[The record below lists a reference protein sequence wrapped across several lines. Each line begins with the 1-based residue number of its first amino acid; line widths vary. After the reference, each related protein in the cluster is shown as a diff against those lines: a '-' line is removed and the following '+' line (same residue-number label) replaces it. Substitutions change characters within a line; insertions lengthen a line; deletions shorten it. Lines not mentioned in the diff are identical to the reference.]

1 MLLSLSIKNY
11 ALIESLETDFSN
23 QFSVITGETGA
34 GKSILLGALGL
45 VLGNRADL
53 TSLKDK
59 EQKCIIEAQFSI
71 SNYNL
76 QSFFDEND
84 MDYEDK
90 TIIRREI
97 LPTGKSRAFV
107 NDSPVNL
114 QELQELGAMLLD
126 IHSQHQTRE
135 LTEEN
140 YQIDILDAVAN
151 NGSIVISY
159 KNALSDF
166 KATQKELKQLVA
178 EKEALVKEYE
188 YNSYLLNELLA
199 ANLANGEQ
207 EDLEQELEQLSNVEF
222 IKENLERISA
232 IANEEQVG
240 ALMNLKEIKISL
252 QKIATFSNL
261 YSQLQ
266 ERLTSSL
273 LEIEDIISECEQS
286 NEKILAD
293 PERLEL
299 VTTKLQSI
307 YNLQKKHQV
316 QTIAELIT
324 IQNVIK
330 DESNIGY
337 LAISENAND
346 IRAATD
352 ERKAFV
358 LRTAIAVGFVI
369 LIFSFVLSRY
379 FIKPI
384 QNLVSYTKV
393 IKEKS
398 QTKTNIDSL
407 KSRND
412 ELGLLSNSLDDMT
425 IELQK
430 RVAHAENFST
440 DLVHEIRNP
449 LASLKSASEILQDT
463 NSSEQ
468 RLKLLN
474 NVVDKFVL
482 VESKFTHAGDP
493 KPLYFKENIENF
505 KSYEDKIVHIVID
518 KFPDSIAYKP
528 TESDVNKIYQIH
540 WFREN
545 YQRNEIELMG
555 YFKDILKYE
564 KKYRKFT
571 ILNILFNILYA
582 VLGQQF
588 LLEIVE
594 QKSGWLSLSKF
605 IVQAITDL
613 K

>member
-151 NGSIVISY
+151 NGSLVISY

-166 KATQKELKQLVA
+166 KAIQKELKKLVA

-199 ANLANGEQ
+199 ANLVNGEQ

-316 QTIAELIT
+316 QTVSELLLIQDELDAKVIRVDDLDGAIYKLESELNKQQIQVDEIAKLVSENRKKTAPILIDKIKAILSQLGMVEANFQIEINHTNSYYPKGKDEVVLLFSANKGTSFGLLKKVASGGEMSRIMLAIKAILANYSKLPTIIFDEIDTGVSGEIAIKMGEIMKEMSKTMQVFAITHLPQIAAKGSSHYKVSKRNQGETTISELNLLTAEERIQQIAEMLSGKEIT
-324 IQNVIK
+324 
-330 DESNIGY
+330 ESA
-337 LAISENAND
+337 LQHA
-346 IRAATD
+346 
-352 ERKAFV
+352 KA
-358 LRTAIAVGFVI
+358 
-369 LIFSFVLSRY
+369 
-379 FIKPI
+379 
-384 QNLVSYTKV
+384 
-393 IKEKS
+393 
-398 QTKTNIDSL
+398 
-407 KSRND
+407 
-412 ELGLLSNSLDDMT
+412 
-425 IELQK
+425 
-430 RVAHAENFST
+430 
-440 DLVHEIRNP
+440 
-449 LASLKSASEILQDT
+449 
-463 NSSEQ
+463 
-468 RLKLLN
+468 LLN
-474 NVVDKFVL
+474 
-482 VESKFTHAGDP
+482 
-493 KPLYFKENIENF
+493 
-505 KSYEDKIVHIVID
+505 
-518 KFPDSIAYKP
+518 
-528 TESDVNKIYQIH
+528 
-540 WFREN
+540 
-545 YQRNEIELMG
+545 
-555 YFKDILKYE
+555 
-564 KKYRKFT
+564 
-571 ILNILFNILYA
+571 
-582 VLGQQF
+582 
-588 LLEIVE
+588 
-594 QKSGWLSLSKF
+594 
-605 IVQAITDL
+605 
-613 K
+613 